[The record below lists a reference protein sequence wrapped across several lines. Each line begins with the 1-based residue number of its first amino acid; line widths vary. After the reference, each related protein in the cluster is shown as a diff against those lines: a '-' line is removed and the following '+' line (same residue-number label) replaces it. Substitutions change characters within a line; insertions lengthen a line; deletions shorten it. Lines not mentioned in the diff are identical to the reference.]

1 MKVSGLQS
9 FTLAAFMLLG
19 ALPYLVFTPY
29 TIQLATIALMWVLMA
44 QGLNVIQ
51 GETGYVSIAQAGFM
65 GVGAYASVLLVQ
77 RHGFP
82 VWGAMLVAPLAASIL
97 AAIIGF
103 PSLRVKG
110 HYFAI
115 VTLAY
120 NLVIFI
126 TLSNAVSITGGEG
139 GLSSIPRPE
148 SLELPYLG
156 TVSFHNRSNY
166 YYLTLA
172 TAALGYLGA
181 WLISRS
187 AFGRILRAIRQ
198 NEPLA
203 EAVGVNCRR
212 YKLTAFVISATYA
225 GVAGVLYAHMIG
237 FINPTPFA
245 PDASLNAILAVIVGG
260 SGTVAGPAVGAFMA
274 TFLPEFLRV
283 DKSTRFIAYGLI
295 LIVAT
300 IYLPRGLV
308 PAIAEGIAALSVRF
322 RLSGS
327 PHACQKP
334 SSG

>member
-1 MKVSGLQS
+1 
-9 FTLAAFMLLG
+9 
-19 ALPYLVFTPY
+19 
-29 TIQLATIALMWVLMA
+29 
-44 QGLNVIQ
+44 
-51 GETGYVSIAQAGFM
+51 
-65 GVGAYASVLLVQ
+65 
-77 RHGFP
+77 
-82 VWGAMLVAPLAASIL
+82 
-97 AAIIGF
+97 
-103 PSLRVKG
+103 
-110 HYFAI
+110 
-115 VTLAY
+115 
-120 NLVIFI
+120 
-126 TLSNAVSITGGEG
+126 
-139 GLSSIPRPE
+139 
-148 SLELPYLG
+148 LELPYFG
-156 TVSFHNRSNY
+156 AVSFRNRINY
-166 YYLTLA
+166 YYLTFLI
-172 TAALGYLGA
+172 AALGYLGA

-245 PDASLNAILAVIVGG
+245 PDASLNTILAVIVGG

-283 DKSTRFIAYGLI
+283 DESTRFIAYGLI

-327 PHACQKP
+327 PHARQKP

>member
-1 MKVSGLQS
+1 MRLSAPAPGTVL
-9 FTLAAFMLLG
+9 TLVAFALLV
-19 ALPYLVFTPY
+19 ALPYLASTSY

-65 GVGAYASVLLVQ
+65 GVGAYASVLLVL
-77 RHGFP
+77 RFGFP
-82 VWGAMLVAPLAASIL
+82 VWGAMLLAPLVASLL
-97 AAIIGF
+97 AAVIGF
-103 PSLRVKG
+103 PTLRVKG

-126 TLSNAVSITGGEG
+126 ALSNAVSLTGGEG
-139 GLSSIPRPE
+139 GLSGIPRPE
-148 SLELPYLG
+148 SLTLPFFG
-156 TVSFHNRSNY
+156 IVSFRNRVNY

-172 TAALGYLGA
+172 VAGTGYLCA

-187 AFGRILRAIRQ
+187 GFGRVLRSIRQ

-203 EAVGVNCRR
+203 EAVGVDCRK
-212 YKLTAFVISATYA
+212 YKLVAFVISAAYA
-225 GVAGVLYAHMIG
+225 GAAGALYAHLIG

-245 PDASLNAILAVIVGG
+245 PEASLNTILAVIVGG
-260 SGTVAGPAVGAFMA
+260 SGTVAGPAVGAFIA

-283 DKSTRFIAYGLI
+283 GETARFIAYGLI

-308 PAIAEGIAALSVRF
+308 PAIGSLFSGLYAGIGR
-322 RLSGS
+322 RL
-327 PHACQKP
+327 KR
-334 SSG
+334 